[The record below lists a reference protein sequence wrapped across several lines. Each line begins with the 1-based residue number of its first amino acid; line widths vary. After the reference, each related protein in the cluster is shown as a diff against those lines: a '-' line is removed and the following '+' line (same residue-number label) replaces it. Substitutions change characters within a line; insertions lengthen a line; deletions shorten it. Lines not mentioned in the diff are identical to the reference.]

1 MARKKEETGAE
12 GLDFESALGELEQIV
27 DALENESLSLSDMIA
42 RYERGSLLLGN
53 CDTFLQSA
61 RQRLEKLAIRE
72 ENENV
77 LASGGKLCQPP
88 PPAPPDNDPDDDT
101 ISLF

>member
-1 MARKKEETGAE
+1 MPRKKEETSATD
-12 GLDFESALGELEQIV
+12 LDFESALGELGQIV
-27 DALENESLSLSDMIA
+27 DALENESLTLSDMIA
-42 RYERGSLLLGN
+42 RYERGSLLLGS
-53 CDTFLQSA
+53 CDAFLQSA

-88 PPAPPDNDPDDDT
+88 PPAQPEIDPDDDT